1 MCALH
6 FDDGPV
12 ARPEERSGAPES
24 GPRVHADSEAFGRF
38 QVVAD
43 RLALRS
49 ATVGVFGLDRV
60 GFGWFVAAGSA
71 FATVVGV
78 DPDAARIEAVEARG
92 SESATAIAA
101 LHDARL
107 GDSATALVAADVV
120 VLALPAVG
128 RTDAIVADAVPGL
141 RAGQLVVVVSDDA
154 PAAASLFMGLARA
167 GLVPGRDV
175 ALAHAA
181 TRPGDRTSIVGADP
195 IASVLATQFLRAL
208 QQSAQ
213 GTSVPDLD
221 LLEPGTDSPAVELV
235 RADPSPVV
243 SLRDEAAL
251 VRHDATRISVLLPC
265 RDEATTIADV
275 VRSFRAALPLADIYV
290 YDNASTDATAELARE
305 AGAIV
310 RHAPAPGKGNVVRR
324 MFAEID
330 ADVYV
335 LADGDDTYDVGAAPR
350 LIRELRTQCLDMVVG
365 RRVEPVDAAHAYP
378 PGHRFGNRLLTG
390 IVQRLF
396 GSTCEDMLSGYRVFS
411 RRYVKS
417 FPAFSSGFETETEM
431 TVHALDLSMPISEVA
446 TEYRQRPEES
456 TSKLRTIPD
465 GLRISRFILR
475 LFKEYEP
482 LRFFGCLAFVCGLL
496 AAGLAMGGRQLLP
509 ERLAGQLAIA
519 CCGLGVVLAT
529 AGVILDTVSRSR
541 REMKRIMY
549 LAQPYGLPRPRSSN
563 GQMMPV
569 DEDGVLSRPV
579 DVTA

>member
-6 FDDGPV
+6 FDDGPS
-12 ARPEERSGAPES
+12 ARVDDHPGAPGTAPQGRE
-24 GPRVHADSEAFGRF
+24 DSEAFGRF

-43 RLALRS
+43 RLALRT

-71 FATVVGV
+71 FASVVGV
-78 DPDAARIEAVEARG
+78 DPDAARIDAVEAQG
-92 SESATAIAA
+92 SESANAIAA
-101 LHDARL
+101 LRDARL

-128 RTDAIVADAVPGL
+128 RSDAIVADAVPGL

-181 TRPGDRTSIVGADP
+181 ARPGDRTCVVGADP

-208 QQSAQ
+208 QQSAD

-221 LLEPGTDSPAVELV
+221 LLEVESRLDAEAH
-235 RADPSPVV
+235 RDPSPVA
-243 SLRDEAAL
+243 DPETA
-251 VRHDATRISVLLPC
+251 RISVLLPC
-265 RDEATTIADV
+265 RNEATTIGDV
-275 VRSFRAALPLADIYV
+275 VRSFHAALPGVDVYV
-290 YDNASTDATAELARE
+290 YDNASTDATAARARE

-310 RHAPAPGKGNVVRR
+310 RHAPLPGKGNVVRR
-324 MFAEID
+324 MFAEVD

-335 LADGDDTYDVGAAPR
+335 LADGDDTYDVGAAPL
-350 LIRELRTQCLDMVVG
+350 LIRELRTKCLDMVVG
-365 RRVEPVDAAHAYP
+365 RRVEPAGAAHAYP
-378 PGHRFGNRLLTG
+378 PGHRLGNRVLTG

-417 FPAFSSGFETETEM
+417 FPAFSGGFETETEM
-431 TVHALDLSMPISEVA
+431 TVHALDLAMPIAEVA

-465 GLRISRFILR
+465 GIRISRFILR

-482 LRFFGCLAFVCGLL
+482 LRFFGVLAAVCGLL
-496 AAGLAMGGRQLLP
+496 AAGLAVGGTQLLT
-509 ERLAGQLAIA
+509 ERVTGQLAIA

-549 LAQPYGLPRPRSSN
+549 LAQPYGPQATSPSH
-563 GQMMPV
+563 GPV
-569 DEDGVLSRPV
+569 SVGADGADPRPV

>member
-1 MCALH
+1 MAALR
-6 FDDGPV
+6 FEDGHP
-12 ARPEERSGAPES
+12 AGAPDDMSEMS
-24 GPRVHADSEAFGRF
+24 EPPEVGPQNRADSEAFGRF

-43 RLALRS
+43 RLALRT

-71 FATVVGV
+71 FAQVVGV
-78 DPDAARIEAVEARG
+78 DPDATRIEAVEASG
-92 SESATAIAA
+92 SESAIAIAA

-181 TRPGDRTSIVGADP
+181 ARPGDRTSIVGADP

-208 QQSAQ
+208 QQSAD

-221 LLEPGTDSPAVELV
+221 LLEAEPHPEAAE
-235 RADPSPVV
+235 PSPPT
-243 SLRDEAAL
+243 SLRDAPTPPKEFTAG
-251 VRHDATRISVLLPC
+251 RISILLPC
-265 RDEATTIADV
+265 RNEAITIADV
-275 VRSFRAALPLADIYV
+275 VRSFHAALPTADVYV

-310 RHAPAPGKGNVVRR
+310 RHAPVPGKGNVVRR

-335 LADGDDTYDVGAAPR
+335 LADGDDTYDVGAAPQ
-350 LIRELRTQCLDMVVG
+350 LIRELRSQCLDMVVG
-365 RRVEPVDAAHAYP
+365 RRVEPAGAAHAYP
-378 PGHRFGNRLLTG
+378 PGHRLGNRLLTG

-417 FPAFSSGFETETEM
+417 FPAFSGGFETETEM
-431 TVHALDLSMPISEVA
+431 TVHALDLAMPIAEVA

-482 LRFFGCLAFVCGLL
+482 LRFFGLLALLSGLL
-496 AAGLAMGGRQLLP
+496 AAGVAIGGTQVLS
-509 ERLAGQLAIA
+509 ERFAGQLAIA

-549 LAQPYGLPRPRSSN
+549 LAQPYGFEQSSSSD
-563 GQMMPV
+563 GSVPV
-569 DEDGVLSRPV
+569 GEEPFPPAV

>member
-1 MCALH
+1 MSALH
-6 FDDGPV
+6 FEDGAVEAPG
-12 ARPEERSGAPES
+12 ARVGEPDV
-24 GPRVHADSEAFGRF
+24 GPQSQADSEAFGRF
-38 QVVAD
+38 QIVAD
-43 RLALRS
+43 RLALRT

-78 DPDAARIEAVEARG
+78 DPDTARIDAVEERG
-92 SESATAIAA
+92 SESADAIAH
-101 LHDARL
+101 LRDARL
-107 GDSATALVAADVV
+107 GDSATALIAADVV

-128 RTDAIVADAVPGL
+128 RSDAIVADAVPGL

-181 TRPGDRTSIVGADP
+181 TRPGDRTAVVGADP

-208 QQSAQ
+208 QQSAD

-221 LLEPGTDSPAVELV
+221 LLEVETHSDAPPEVPTDTA
-235 RADPSPVV
+235 
-243 SLRDEAAL
+243 
-251 VRHDATRISVLLPC
+251 RISVLLPC
-265 RDEATTIADV
+265 RNEAITIGDV
-275 VRSFRAALPLADIYV
+275 VRSFRAALPSADVYV
-290 YDNASTDATAELARE
+290 YDNASTDATADIARE

-310 RHAPAPGKGNVVRR
+310 RHAPLPGKGNVVRR

-335 LADGDDTYDVGAAPR
+335 LADGDDTYDVGAAPL

-365 RRVEPVDAAHAYP
+365 RRVEPAGAEHAYP
-378 PGHRFGNRLLTG
+378 PGHRLGNRLLTG

-417 FPAFSSGFETETEM
+417 FPAFSGGFETETEM
-431 TVHALDLSMPISEVA
+431 TVHALDLAMPIAEVA
-446 TEYRQRPEES
+446 TEYRQRPEDS

-465 GLRISRFILR
+465 GIRISRFILR

-482 LRFFGCLAFVCGLL
+482 LRFFGLLAGVCGLL
-496 AAGLAMGGRQLLP
+496 AAGLAVGGTQVLA
-509 ERLAGQLAIA
+509 ERVTGQLAIA

-549 LAQPYGLPRPRSSN
+549 LAQPYGPQAPVPSQGSA
-563 GQMMPV
+563 PV
-569 DEDGVLSRPV
+569 DADGPEPRLG

>member
-1 MCALH
+1 MSALH
-6 FDDGPV
+6 FEDSPVDVPDALVMPDALVGDAPIVNPGTGPQ
-12 ARPEERSGAPES
+12 SQ
-24 GPRVHADSEAFGRF
+24 ADSEAFGRF

-43 RLALRS
+43 RLALRT

-78 DPDAARIEAVEARG
+78 DPDAARIDAVEAQG
-92 SESATAIAA
+92 SESAAAIAG
-101 LHDARL
+101 LRDARL

-128 RTDAIVADAVPGL
+128 RSDAIVADAVPGL

-175 ALAHAA
+175 ALAHATA
-181 TRPGDRTSIVGADP
+181 RPGDRTSVVGADP

-208 QQSAQ
+208 EQSAD

-221 LLEPGTDSPAVELV
+221 LLEVETRRDTAPPVETDTA
-235 RADPSPVV
+235 
-243 SLRDEAAL
+243 
-251 VRHDATRISVLLPC
+251 RISVLLPC
-265 RDEATTIADV
+265 RNEATTIGDV
-275 VRSFRAALPLADIYV
+275 VRSFHAALPTADVYV
-290 YDNASTDATAELARE
+290 YDNASTDATADLARE

-310 RHAPAPGKGNVVRR
+310 RHAPVPGKGNVVRR

-335 LADGDDTYDVGAAPR
+335 LADGDDTYDVGAAPL

-365 RRVEPVDAAHAYP
+365 RRVEPPGAAHSYP
-378 PGHRFGNRLLTG
+378 PGHRLGNQLLTG
-390 IVQRLF
+390 IVRRLF

-417 FPAFSSGFETETEM
+417 FPAFSGGFETETEM
-431 TVHALDLSMPISEVA
+431 TVHALDLAMPIAEVA

-465 GLRISRFILR
+465 GIRISRFILR

-482 LRFFGCLAFVCGLL
+482 LRFFGVLTAICGLL
-496 AAGLAMGGRQLLP
+496 AAGLAIGGSHLLS
-509 ERLAGQLAIA
+509 ERLTGQLAIA
-519 CCGLGVVLAT
+519 SCGLGIVVAT

-549 LAQPYGLPRPRSSN
+549 LAQPYGPQAACPPTGSASV
-563 GQMMPV
+563 GSASVGSAGAHP
-569 DEDGVLSRPV
+569 RPV
-579 DVTA
+579 DVIA

>member
-1 MCALH
+1 
-6 FDDGPV
+6 V
-12 ARPEERSGAPES
+12 I
-24 GPRVHADSEAFGRF
+24 
-38 QVVAD
+38 AD
-43 RLALRS
+43 RLALRT

-71 FATVVGV
+71 FAQVVGV
-78 DPDAARIEAVEARG
+78 DPDAARIEAVEASG
-92 SESATAIAA
+92 SESAIAIAA

-120 VLALPAVG
+120 VLALPAIG
-128 RTDAIVADAVPGL
+128 RSDAIVADAVPGL

-154 PAAASLFMGLARA
+154 PAAAALFMGLARA

-181 TRPGDRTSIVGADP
+181 ARPGDRTSIVGADP

-208 QQSAQ
+208 QQSAD

-221 LLEPGTDSPAVELV
+221 LLEAAEPSPA
-235 RADPSPVV
+235 D
-243 SLRDEAAL
+243 SLRDATPL
-251 VRHDATRISVLLPC
+251 VECDATRISILLPC
-265 RDEATTIADV
+265 RNEATTIADV
-275 VRSFRAALPLADIYV
+275 VRSFHAALPTADVYV
-290 YDNASTDATAELARE
+290 YDNASTDATADLARE

-310 RHAPAPGKGNVVRR
+310 RHAPVPGKGNVVRR

-335 LADGDDTYDVGAAPR
+335 LADGDDTYDVGAAPQ

-365 RRVEPVDAAHAYP
+365 RRVEPAGAAHAYP
-378 PGHRFGNRLLTG
+378 PGHRLGNRLLTG

-417 FPAFSSGFETETEM
+417 FPAFSGGFETETEM
-431 TVHALDLSMPISEVA
+431 TVHALDLAMPISEIA

-482 LRFFGCLAFVCGLL
+482 LRFFGLLALLSGLL
-496 AAGLAMGGRQLLP
+496 AAGLAIGGTQVLT
-509 ERLAGQLAIA
+509 ERFAGQLAIA

-549 LAQPYGLPRPRSSN
+549 LAQPYGFEQPSSSD
-563 GQMMPV
+563 GSEPV
-569 DEDGVLSRPV
+569 GEEPFSRAV